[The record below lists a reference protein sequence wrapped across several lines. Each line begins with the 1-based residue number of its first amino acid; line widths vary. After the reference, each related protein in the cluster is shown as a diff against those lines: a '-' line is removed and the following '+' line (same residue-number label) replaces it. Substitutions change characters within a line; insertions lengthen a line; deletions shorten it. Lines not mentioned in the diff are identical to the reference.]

1 MHGLIVDPKQCLP
14 CPCREEGTSVIYKGV
29 QFSVMATAEPDV
41 WEWRFEID
49 GKIKTGRTQTR
60 LAALAVRRVE
70 TKIDAAL
77 RAAKAA
83 EPTRPNDP

>member
-1 MHGLIVDPKQCLP
+1 MHGLIVDKNNGLP
-14 CPCREEGTSVIYKGV
+14 CSDGEEGTSVIYKGV

-41 WEWRFEID
+41 WEWRFELD
-49 GKIKTGRTQTR
+49 GRVKTGRTQTR

-77 RAAKAA
+77 RAARAA
-83 EPTRPNDP
+83 ESTRPK

>member
-1 MHGLIVDPKQCLP
+1 MHGLIVDKNMIFPAAGG
-14 CPCREEGTSVIYKGV
+14 EEGTFVIYKGV

-41 WEWRFEID
+41 WEWRFELD
-49 GKIKTGRTQTR
+49 GRIKTGRTQTR

-77 RAAKAA
+77 RAARA
-83 EPTRPNDP
+83 EQSPRPK

>member
-1 MHGLIVDPKQCLP
+1 M
-14 CPCREEGTSVIYKGV
+14 IYKGV
-29 QFSVMATAEPDV
+29 QFSVIATAEPDV

-60 LAALAVRRVE
+60 LAALAIRRVE
-70 TKIDAAL
+70 TKIDATL

-83 EPTRPNDP
+83 SQTQPK

>member
-1 MHGLIVDPKQCLP
+1 
-14 CPCREEGTSVIYKGV
+14 VIYKGV

-60 LAALAVRRVE
+60 LAALAIRRVE
-70 TKIDAAL
+70 TKIDATL

-83 EPTRPNDP
+83 SQAQPK

>member
-1 MHGLIVDPKQCLP
+1 MHGLIVGLKRSLP
-14 CPCREEGTSVIYKGV
+14 LGVGEEGTSVIYKGV
-29 QFSVMATAEPDV
+29 QFSVMASAEPDV

-60 LAALAVRRVE
+60 LSALAIRRVE

-77 RAAKAA
+77 RAARAA
-83 EPTRPNDP
+83 QPSQPK